1 MLNMQKKGVLSF
13 VMISKR
19 NDFICRPIRIIL
31 NQSCLSESE
40 LGKWNY
46 QSENIKKAAVI
57 TESLKIPLF
66 SIAIDG
72 GTIQESN
79 IGNFNLS
86 PSSI

>member
-1 MLNMQKKGVLSF
+1 MSL
-13 VMISKR
+13 
-19 NDFICRPIRIIL
+19 
-31 NQSCLSESE
+31 SE
-40 LGKWNY
+40 LGYWNY